1 MSNQTHAASEMN
13 GQTLGSHIRG
23 NQARRVGLSGKLLM
37 LTILFVMIAE
47 ILIYVPSIAN
57 FRTNWL
63 RDRLAAAHTAALVFD
78 AAPRGGVPESLVRE
92 ILTSIGA
99 HAVAVKMG
107 DQRRLLAQADIPG
120 AVDHDIDIRSNPAWT
135 QIRDAFDLLLD
146 PRSKT
151 MRVVGPAPGR
161 GEFIEV
167 ILNERPLR
175 VAMLRFS
182 VNILLLSLVISA
194 ITATFV
200 YLALHYMFVRPMR
213 RITANLM
220 AFHAD
225 PENQALIIKPSVR
238 SDEIGIAEREL
249 AGMQSDLVSLLKQ
262 KTHLAELGL
271 AVSKI
276 NHDLRNLLSSAQLIS
291 DQLASVADP
300 RVQRFA
306 PKLVRTLE
314 RAIAFCQSTLSY
326 GAAREPLPDRKT
338 VLVGTIAAD
347 VRETLGLGHHGA
359 IKWVDAYD
367 RGTVI
372 DADPEHLFRV
382 LLNLA
387 RNAMQALETLEMDGH
402 AHEIRLSGHREGSV
416 TIIEISDT
424 GPGVPAKAREN
435 LFKAFHGAA
444 RAGGTGLGLAIAAE
458 LVRAHNGTIE
468 LIDSMSGATFRIM
481 VPDRPVPLHGNQ
493 AERGK
498 TRSA

>member
-1 MSNQTHAASEMN
+1 MSIEAHAPAQMN
-13 GQTLGSHIRG
+13 GP
-23 NQARRVGLSGKLLM
+23 ARRVGLSGKLLL

-57 FRTNWL
+57 FRMNWL
-63 RDRLAAAHTAALVFD
+63 RDRLASAHTAALVLD
-78 AAPRGGVPESLVRE
+78 AAPRGGVPESLTRE

-107 DQRRLLAQADIPG
+107 DQRRLLAQTDIPD
-120 AVDHDIDIRSNPAWT
+120 AVDHDIDIRTTSAWP
-135 QIRDAFDLLLD
+135 QIRDAFDLLLNSG
-146 PRSKT
+146 SKI

-167 ILNERPLR
+167 ILNEAPLR
-175 VAMLRFS
+175 TAMFRFS

-194 ITATFV
+194 ITAAFV
-200 YLALHYMFVRPMR
+200 YLALHYLFVRPMR
-213 RITANLM
+213 LITANLM

-225 PENQALIIKPSVR
+225 PENQALIIRPSVR
-238 SDEIGIAEREL
+238 TDEIGIAEREL

-338 VLVGTIAAD
+338 ILVESVAAD
-347 VRETLGLGHHGA
+347 VRETLGLGQHEG
-359 IKWVDAYD
+359 ITWVDAYD
-367 RGTVI
+367 RSITI

-387 RNAMQALETLEMDGH
+387 RNAMQALEAFNADGM
-402 AHEIRLSGHREGSV
+402 AHEIRLSGRREGSV
-416 TIIEISDT
+416 TIIDISDT
-424 GPGVPAKAREN
+424 GPGVPQRARDN
-435 LFKAFHGAA
+435 LFKAFHGAT

-458 LVRAHNGTIE
+458 LIRAHHGTIE
-468 LIDSMSGATFRIM
+468 LVDSATGATFRII

-498 TRSA
+498 ARSA